1 MARSGLKGVT
11 MSDPGATS
19 VAVVPPRLTLS
30 SPDAFLAAVPHLIGF
45 PPRDSVVL
53 VGLDDDGSG
62 RESIKL
68 TQRFD
73 RPSADLAADHVASL
87 ARAAVE
93 PMRASG
99 STAVIVAVFGDE
111 NPARDGLLPSTTL
124 VDGLVEE
131 FDGAGMWVKDALY
144 TDGASRWSYGC
155 ENPSCCPIEG
165 APIADE
171 LRTMIAAEFAATGAA
186 MAPSRQSL
194 VDEVA
199 ADPARIDQMVGRL
212 AAHET
217 PGGDLEAWRDA
228 SIARIA
234 SLRSDPAPS
243 PETLATVLAGL
254 RDIRVRDTA
263 LWELAQDAG
272 DHTDAISGL
281 TTALRSA
288 PEGHVAPVATALAIQ
303 HWTRG
308 DGARANACL
317 DRASADDPS
326 YSLASMVGTA
336 IGRGLPPSTWTDVMR
351 QLDRG
356 SCRHGIQASSP
367 EATKGAAPPQSIV
380 APAPS
385 LAG

>member
-1 MARSGLKGVT
+1 VDNLV
-11 MSDPGATS
+11 
-19 VAVVPPRLTLS
+19 
-30 SPDAFLAAVPHLIGF
+30 DA
-45 PPRDSVVL
+45 
-53 VGLDDDGSG
+53 LDDG
-62 RESIKL
+62 
-68 TQRFD
+68 
-73 RPSADLAADHVASL
+73 
-87 ARAAVE
+87 
-93 PMRASG
+93 
-99 STAVIVAVFGDE
+99 
-111 NPARDGLLPSTTL
+111 GL
-124 VDGLVEE
+124 
-131 FDGAGMWVKDALY
+131 WVKDALY

-155 ENPSCCPIEG
+155 ENSACCPIEG
-165 APIADE
+165 APISDE
-171 LRTMIAAEFAATGAA
+171 LRTMIAAEFAGTGAA

-199 ADPARIDQMVGRL
+199 ANPACIDQMVGRL

-234 SLRSDPAPS
+234 SLCSDPAPS

-272 DHTDAISGL
+272 DHTNAISGL

-288 PEGHVAPVATALAIQ
+288 PDGHVAPVATALAIQ

-326 YSLASMVGTA
+326 YSLGSMVGTA

-356 SCRHGIQASSP
+356 SCRNGMQTSTP
-367 EATKGAAPPQSIV
+367 DEPVRVTAPRAIA